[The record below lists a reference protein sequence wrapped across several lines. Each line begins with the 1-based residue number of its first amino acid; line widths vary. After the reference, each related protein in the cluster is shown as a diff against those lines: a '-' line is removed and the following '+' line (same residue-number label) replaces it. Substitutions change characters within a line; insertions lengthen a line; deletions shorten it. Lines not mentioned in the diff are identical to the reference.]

1 MKKIKLLGTI
11 SIFCFLLSGCGN
23 GQVLSCSMTQEQSGA
38 TMKQTV
44 DITFKKEEV
53 SNVKMAIDTKVT
65 DDVSDSDWNSLVDML
80 DEQYPAADKNGF
92 KLTRNNDEKKRSYKI
107 TIDVDVNK
115 VKEDDLAEYDLEGLA
130 GAQGTYDDIKEQ
142 MENSGLT
149 CK

>member
-53 SNVKMAIDTKVT
+53 SNVKMAINTKVT

>member
-44 DITFKKEEV
+44 DITFKKEKV

-130 GAQGTYDDIKEQ
+130 GASGTYKEIKKQ
-142 MENSGLT
+142 MEKSGLT

>member
-1 MKKIKLLGTI
+1 MKKFKLLGVA
-11 SIFCFLLSGCGN
+11 SVFCLLLSGCGN
-23 GQVLSCSMTQEQSGA
+23 GQILSCSMTQEQSGA

-80 DEQYPAADKNGF
+80 DEQYPAADKDGF
-92 KLTRNNDEKKRSYKI
+92 TLTRDNNEKKRSYNI
-107 TIDVDVNK
+107 TIEVDVNK
-115 VKEDDLAEYDLEGLA
+115 AKEDDLADYDLEGLA
-130 GAQGTYDDIKEQ
+130 GASGTYKEIKKQ
-142 MENSGLT
+142 MKKSGLT

>member
-44 DITFKKEEV
+44 DITFKKEQV

>member
-80 DEQYPAADKNGF
+80 DEQYPAADKDGF
-92 KLTRNNDEKKRSYKI
+92 KLTRDNDEKKRSYNI
-107 TIDVDVNK
+107 TIDVDVDK
-115 VKEDDLAEYDLEGLA
+115 AKEDDLAEYGLEGLA

-149 CK
+149 CE

>member
-53 SNVKMAIDTKVT
+53 SNVKMAINTKVT

-130 GAQGTYDDIKEQ
+130 GASGTYKEIKKQ
-142 MENSGLT
+142 MEKSGLT

>member
-44 DITFKKEEV
+44 DITFKKEKV

>member
-130 GAQGTYDDIKEQ
+130 GASGTYKEIKKQ
-142 MENSGLT
+142 MEKSGLT

>member
-23 GQVLSCSMTQEQSGA
+23 GQVLSCSMTQEQGGA

-53 SNVKMAIDTKVT
+53 SNVKMAINTKVT

-130 GAQGTYDDIKEQ
+130 GASGTYKEIKKQ
-142 MENSGLT
+142 MEKSGLT
-149 CK
+149 CE